1 MVNTKSK
8 RHNKEKEKEIN
19 KHKYNK
25 DKEIEDI
32 EIHGEYCKGYKWY
45 PLIWEK
51 QKRIIAIG
59 DLHGDFNLLINALR
73 LAKVIDNDNNWTG
86 GETVVVQVGDQ
97 LDGCR
102 ADVRKNEN
110 CDDPDLENL
119 SLYSDKFPIA
129 EDVKIMEF
137 LNDLNKQ
144 AIKAGGAII
153 SLLGNHELMN
163 VNGQMNYVSYNDI
176 QKFKN
181 YKDPNNENLKFD
193 TPKDARIHA
202 FKPGNE
208 YAKLMAC
215 SRLPAVIIGSFVF
228 VHAGFIHAFMEKL
241 QIKKKDDLYK
251 ISVAL
256 RKWLLGLIDKD
267 NVSNIINAPKEESMF
282 WVRIINSL
290 PKNRNNE
297 HEEACED
304 IKKVLEIFDV
314 KSMVIGH
321 TPQFINNKGI
331 NSECSDQLW
340 QIDFGGSFAFQKFD
354 ENNNFIDLRNV
365 QVLEILNDKDI
376 KVLKNK

>member
-102 ADVRKNEN
+102 ADIRKNEN

-119 SLYSDKFPIA
+119 SLYADKLDIA

-267 NVSNIINAPKEESMF
+267 NVSNIINAPKESMF

-376 KVLKNK
+376 KVLKNN